1 MDVVADND
9 DKDGIE
15 DDGVGEDDALDSCTN
30 ENHDD
35 FERTI
40 WTNL

>member
-9 DKDGIE
+9 VKDGVD
-15 DDGVGEDDALDSCTN
+15 DDGVGKGDALDSCNN